1 MNKKK
6 LLVRLILFIL
16 VTIVF
21 SSIFY
26 FYFKNSRASSPLQDE
41 KYMEQLNVLSKKYK
55 IVSPTVPTPT
65 LTLSKKSNNQDI
77 LTKIV
82 KSITSFFSTLID

>member
-1 MNKKK
+1 MNKGN
-6 LLVRLILFIL
+6 LIIRVIIFIF
-16 VTIVF
+16 VTIAFF
-21 SSIFY
+21 SLFY

-65 LTLSKKSNNQDI
+65 PALIKESKTQNFVDVIIEAVAK
-77 LTKIV
+77 
-82 KSITSFFSTLID
+82 FFDRF

>member
-1 MNKKK
+1 MNKGN
-6 LLVRLILFIL
+6 LTTRLIIFIL
-16 VTIVF
+16 VTIAF

-65 LTLSKKSNNQDI
+65 PVLINEKETQNLI
-77 LTKIV
+77 EKIIE
-82 KSITSFFSTLID
+82 SITEFFDKF